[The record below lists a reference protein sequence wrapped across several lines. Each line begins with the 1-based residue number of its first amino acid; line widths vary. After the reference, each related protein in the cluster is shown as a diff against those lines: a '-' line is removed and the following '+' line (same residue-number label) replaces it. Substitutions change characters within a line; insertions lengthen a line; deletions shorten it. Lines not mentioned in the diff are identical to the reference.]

1 MRARLLFGAVA
12 LGATVLVGGAAT
24 AQAAPTP
31 SQIST
36 TATQVPGYWK
46 YMGTYSQS
54 GCNELRD
61 SYAGDAY
68 CSFRSTNR
76 YALYIYV
83 Q

>member
-31 SQIST
+31 SRIST
-36 TATQVPGYWK
+36 AATLVPGYWK

-54 GCNELRD
+54 ACHELRD

-68 CSFRSTNR
+68 CSFRSTGR
-76 YALYIYV
+76 YAPYV
-83 Q
+83 YVP